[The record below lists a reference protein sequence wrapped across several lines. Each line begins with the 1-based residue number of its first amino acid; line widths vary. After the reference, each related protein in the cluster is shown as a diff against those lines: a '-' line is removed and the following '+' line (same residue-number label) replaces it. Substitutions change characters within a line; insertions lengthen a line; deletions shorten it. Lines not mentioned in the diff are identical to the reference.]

1 MIEFWYI
8 FNTIWVYFIFREVT
22 MFNTFE
28 EAKNFIMQN
37 DVKMI
42 DFKMIDINGRWHHLT
57 IPVERFDE
65 DIMTAGTGREERH
78 GIHSGS

>member
-1 MIEFWYI
+1 
-8 FNTIWVYFIFREVT
+8 

-65 DIMTAGTGREERH
+65 DIMSAGIVLTAATTALHRSRRATWYSFR
-78 GIHSGS
+78 ILRARQ